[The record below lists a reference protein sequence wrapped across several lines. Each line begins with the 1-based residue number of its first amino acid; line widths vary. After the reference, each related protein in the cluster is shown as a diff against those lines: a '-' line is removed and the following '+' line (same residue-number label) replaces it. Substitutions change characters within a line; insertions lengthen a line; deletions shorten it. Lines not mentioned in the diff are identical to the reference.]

1 MGTYWNNNGKY
12 QKFVDEKLKTIPNM
26 YFTDNEYMNLFIE
39 INNLYY
45 DIYNNGGRN
54 VRLDK
59 VTRIKSVIKNF
70 KISKARSDYDYLEE
84 ITDRIFEYLMDKDL
98 TFENY
103 GFWNEWK
110 NRLISLNKHEGEN
123 WSYITCGTKDNMEK
137 EFKIRQ
143 DYGFAVV

>member
-1 MGTYWNNNGKY
+1 MGTYCNSNGKY
-12 QKFVDEKLKTIPNM
+12 QKFVDEKLKTIPDM

-45 DIYNNGGRN
+45 DIYNNGGCN
-54 VRLDK
+54 FRLDK

-70 KISKARSDYDYLEE
+70 KISKAISDYDYLEE

-110 NRLISLNKHEGEN
+110 NSLISLNKHEGEN
-123 WSYITCGTKDNMEK
+123 WSYITCGTKDNMKK

-143 DYGFAVV
+143 DYGFTVV

>member
-45 DIYNNGGRN
+45 DIYNNDGCN
-54 VRLDK
+54 FRLDK
-59 VTRIKSVIKNF
+59 VTRIKSVVKNF
-70 KISKARSDYDYLEE
+70 KISKARSDHDYLEE
-84 ITDRIFEYLMDKDL
+84 ITDEIFEYLMDKDL

-110 NRLISLNKHEGEN
+110 NRLISLNKQEGEN

>member
-1 MGTYWNNNGKY
+1 MGKYWNSDGKY
-12 QKFVDEKLKTIPNM
+12 QKFVDENLKMIPDM

-45 DIYNNGGRN
+45 DIYNNGGCN
-54 VRLDK
+54 FKSDK
-59 VTRIKSVIKNF
+59 VGRIKSVVKNF
-70 KISKARSDYDYLEE
+70 KISKAISDYNYLEE
-84 ITDRIFEYLMDKDL
+84 ITDKIFEYLIDKDL

-110 NRLISLNKHEGEN
+110 NRLISLNKQDGEN
-123 WSYITCGTKDNMEK
+123 WSYITCGTKDNMAK

>member
-45 DIYNNGGRN
+45 DIYNNGGCN

-59 VTRIKSVIKNF
+59 VTRIKSVVKNF
-70 KISKARSDYDYLEE
+70 KISKARSDYEYLEE
-84 ITDRIFEYLMDKDL
+84 ITDEIFEYLMDKDL

>member
-1 MGTYWNNNGKY
+1 MGIYWNNNGKY
-12 QKFVDEKLKTIPNM
+12 QKFVDEKLKTIPDM

-45 DIYNNGGRN
+45 DVYNNGGCN
-54 VRLDK
+54 LTLNK
-59 VTRIKSVIKNF
+59 VQRIKSVIKNF
-70 KISKARSDYDYLEE
+70 SFKKCISDHNYLEE
-84 ITDRIFEYLMDKDL
+84 RTDEVFEYLQNKDL
-98 TFENY
+98 SFENH

-110 NRLISLNKHEGEN
+110 NSLISLNKQEGEN

-143 DYGFAVV
+143 DHGFAVV

>member
-1 MGTYWNNNGKY
+1 MGTYWNSNGKY
-12 QKFVDEKLKTIPNM
+12 QKFVDEKLKTIPDM

-45 DIYNNGGRN
+45 DIYNNGGCN
-54 VRLDK
+54 FRLDK

-70 KISKARSDYDYLEE
+70 KISKAISDYDYLEE

-110 NRLISLNKHEGEN
+110 NSLISLNKHEGEN
-123 WSYITCGTKDNMEK
+123 WSYITCGTKDNMKK

-143 DYGFAVV
+143 DYGFTVV

>member
-1 MGTYWNNNGKY
+1 MGTYWNSNGKY
-12 QKFVDEKLKTIPNM
+12 QKFVDEKLKTIPDM

-45 DIYNNGGRN
+45 DIYNNGGCN
-54 VRLDK
+54 FRLDK

-70 KISKARSDYDYLEE
+70 KISKAISDYDYLEE

-110 NRLISLNKHEGEN
+110 NSLISLNKHEGEN
-123 WSYITCGTKDNMEK
+123 WSYITCGTKDNMKK

-143 DYGFAVV
+143 DYGFNVV

>member
-1 MGTYWNNNGKY
+1 MGTYWNSNGKY
-12 QKFVDEKLKTIPNM
+12 QKFVDEKLKTIPDM
-26 YFTDNEYMNLFIE
+26 YFTDYEYMNLFIE

-45 DIYNNGGRN
+45 DIYNNGGCN
-54 VRLDK
+54 FRLDK

-70 KISKARSDYDYLEE
+70 KISKAISDYDYLEE

-110 NRLISLNKHEGEN
+110 NSLISLNKHEGEN
-123 WSYITCGTKDNMEK
+123 WSYITCGTKDNMKK

-143 DYGFAVV
+143 DYGFTVV

>member
-1 MGTYWNNNGKY
+1 MGTYWNSNGKY
-12 QKFVDEKLKTIPNM
+12 QKFVDEKLKTIPDM

-45 DIYNNGGRN
+45 DIYNNGGCN
-54 VRLDK
+54 FRLDK

-70 KISKARSDYDYLEE
+70 KISKAISDYDYLEE

-110 NRLISLNKHEGEN
+110 NSLISLNKHEGEN
-123 WSYITCGTKDNMEK
+123 WSYITCGTKDNMKK

-143 DYGFAVV
+143 DHGFTVV

>member
-1 MGTYWNNNGKY
+1 MGTYWNSNGKY
-12 QKFVDEKLKTIPNM
+12 QKFVDEKLKTIPDM

-54 VRLDK
+54 FRLDK
-59 VTRIKSVIKNF
+59 VKRIKSVVKNF

-84 ITDRIFEYLMDKDL
+84 ITDEIFEYLMDKDL
-98 TFENY
+98 TFENH
-103 GFWNEWK
+103 GFWNDWK

-123 WSYITCGTKDNMEK
+123 WLYITCGTKDNMEK

-143 DYGFAVV
+143 DYGFSVV

>member
-1 MGTYWNNNGKY
+1 MGTYWNSNGKY
-12 QKFVDEKLKTIPNM
+12 QKFVDEKLKTIPDM

-45 DIYNNGGRN
+45 DIYNNGGCN
-54 VRLDK
+54 FRLDK

-70 KISKARSDYDYLEE
+70 KISKAISDYDYLEE

-123 WSYITCGTKDNMEK
+123 WSYITCGTKDNMKK

-143 DYGFAVV
+143 DYGFTVV

>member
-45 DIYNNGGRN
+45 DIYNNGGCN

-59 VTRIKSVIKNF
+59 VTRIKSVFKNF
-70 KISKARSDYDYLEE
+70 KISKAISDHDYLEE
-84 ITDRIFEYLMDKDL
+84 ITDEIFEYLMDKDL

-110 NRLISLNKHEGEN
+110 NRLISRNKQEGEN

>member
-12 QKFVDEKLKTIPNM
+12 QKFVDEKLKTIPDM

-45 DIYNNGGRN
+45 DIYNDGGYN
-54 VRLDK
+54 FRLDK
-59 VTRIKSVIKNF
+59 VTRIKSVVKNF
-70 KISKARSDYDYLEE
+70 KISKAISDHDYLEE
-84 ITDRIFEYLMDKDL
+84 ITDEIFEYLMDKDL
-98 TFENY
+98 AFENY

-110 NRLISLNKHEGEN
+110 NSLISLNKQEGEN

-143 DYGFAVV
+143 DHGFAVV

>member
-1 MGTYWNNNGKY
+1 MGTYWNSNGKY
-12 QKFVDEKLKTIPNM
+12 QKFVDEKLKTIPDM

-45 DIYNNGGRN
+45 DIYNNGGCN
-54 VRLDK
+54 FRLDK

-70 KISKARSDYDYLEE
+70 KISKAISDYDYLEE

-110 NRLISLNKHEGEN
+110 NSLISLNKYEGEN
-123 WSYITCGTKDNMEK
+123 WSYITCGTKDNMKK

-143 DYGFAVV
+143 DYGFTVV